1 MTIPFIKMHGLGNDF
16 VIIDHRLSTNVFD
29 SSQITHLGNRR
40 RGIGFDQLLTI
51 LPARG
56 DGDVFLRINNPDGSE
71 AEACG
76 NGTRCIADLLG
87 KENNKKEIVLTTLS
101 GKLKSN
107 IVGEKMVS
115 TEIGVAKTKWDEIPL
130 SKELN
135 TNNLGI
141 KINDK
146 NNNEF
151 SGGIAVNVGNPH
163 VVFFVD
169 NNENFEIEK
178 IGPKIETHSL
188 FPEKCN
194 VTLATVVNKELIKVR
209 VWERGAGLTKACG
222 TAACA
227 TAFAA
232 KQNGLVNDKV
242 DIEFA
247 TGRLTISIDEN
258 NSIHMKGPVSDIEEI
273 NFKI

>member
-1 MTIPFIKMHGLGNDF
+1 MDIKAFKMDGLGNDF
-16 VIIDHRLSTNVFD
+16 VIIDNRQTITNLTKEQVINICD
-29 SSQITHLGNRR
+29 RKY
-40 RGIGFDQLLTI
+40 IGCDQLI
-51 LPARG
+51 LIKKNNTSDASLEFYNS
-56 DGDVFLRINNPDGSE
+56 DGGISG
-71 AEACG
+71 ACG
-76 NGTRCIADLLG
+76 NGTRCIASLLG
-87 KENNKKEIVLTTLS
+87 KETNKKEIILTTLS
-101 GKLKSN
+101 GNLKSK
-107 IVGEKMVS
+107 IVGDKIVS
-115 TEIGVAKTKWDEIPL
+115 TEIGIAKTKWDEIPL

-135 TNNLGI
+135 TNNVGI
-141 KINDK
+141 KIYDK

-151 SGGIAVNVGNPH
+151 SGGVTVNVGNPH

-169 NNENFEIEK
+169 NNENFEIKK
-178 IGPKIETHSL
+178 IGPEIENHPL

-194 VTLATVVNKELIKVR
+194 VTLATVVNIELIKVR

-242 DIEFA
+242 DIEFS

-258 NSIHMKGPVSDIEEI
+258 NSILMKGPVSDIEEI

>member
-1 MTIPFIKMHGLGNDF
+1 MDIKAFKMDGLGNDF
-16 VIIDHRLSTNVFD
+16 VIIDNRQTITNLTKE
-29 SSQITHLGNRR
+29 QIVKICDRKF
-40 RGIGFDQLLTI
+40 IGCDQLI
-51 LPARG
+51 LIKKNDTSDASLEFYNS
-56 DGDVFLRINNPDGSE
+56 DGGMSG
-71 AEACG
+71 ACG

-107 IVGEKMVS
+107 IVGEKIVS

-141 KINDK
+141 KIIDK

-151 SGGIAVNVGNPH
+151 SGGTAVNVGNPH
-163 VVFFVD
+163 VVFFVN
-169 NNENFEIEK
+169 NNENFEIKK
-178 IGPKIETHSL
+178 IGPEIENHSL

-242 DIEFA
+242 DIEFS